1 MSIRNLDSLFKPRSI
16 AVFGA
21 SNRPGSVGAFV
32 TRNLIEGGF
41 AGPVLPVN
49 PKADAVAGI
58 LAYPDVAS
66 LPIVPD
72 LAVICTPPGTV
83 PGLVTALAARGT
95 RAAVVI
101 TAGLARIDDGTG
113 TNCQVRMLEAARPK
127 TFRIL
132 GPNCVGL
139 LVPGIGLNAS
149 FAHTGALPGRIA
161 FVSQSGALCT
171 EVLDWAKSRK
181 IGFSHFVSMGDSA
194 DVDFGD
200 AIDYLASDS
209 QTRAI
214 LLYVEAVTSA
224 RKFMSAARAAAR
236 NKPVL
241 VIKAGRVAEGA
252 RAAASHT
259 GALAGADDVYDAAFR
274 RAGMLRVH
282 DTDALFGMVEALAR
296 VPRFGG
302 ERLAIITNGGGPG
315 VLATDDLVAG
325 GGTLASLSPETMAA
339 LDAFLPANWSR
350 GNPVDIIGDAQP
362 DRYVAALDVV
372 LKDPGV
378 DAVLAMYAP
387 TAIAPPTEIAR
398 RIVPSLKA
406 SKKAVLATWLG
417 ADWVAPARRLFD
429 EAGIAS
435 FETPHKAVRAFLDM
449 TEYWRNQEALLETPA
464 RLGIPNPDRAAAGRV
479 IARVLNEGRRQLT
492 EPEAKAVLA
501 AYGIPV
507 VETRIVEDDNAART
521 AADAIGYPVA
531 LKILS
536 PDISHKTDV
545 GGVALDLESA
555 DAVVKTA
562 RAMRRRVAAL
572 KPDARITGYTVQRMA
587 RRPRAHELIIGAAV
601 DRLFGPVILFGQGGT
616 AVEVVADKA
625 IGLPPLNDVLA
636 RDMIARTRVARLLGG
651 YRDRPA
657 ADLAAICRTLVAVS
671 QLVSDMAEIVE
682 IDINPLLADDQGVLA
697 LDARIALA
705 PAERSGDAR
714 LAIKPYPREL
724 EETVVLRS
732 GRSVFLRPIRPE
744 DEPAHHAFFSKL
756 DPSDVRFRF
765 FGMVRSLDHSQMAR
779 LTQIDYDR
787 DMAFIAKEGT
797 DAVEGGDTLGVV
809 RVVTDPDNRRS
820 EFALTV
826 RSDLTGTGLG
836 YALLDKMVRYCRGRK
851 TGEIVG
857 VVLADNERMLALA
870 GSLGFTR
877 CARGDDE
884 VEVRLALDAPGAG
897 KHDHLGLGTA

>member
-21 SNRPGSVGAFV
+21 SNRPGSIGAV
-32 TRNLIEGGF
+32 LIRNLIAGGF

-49 PKADAVAGI
+49 PNAEAIAGV
-58 LAYPDVAS
+58 LAYRDTAS
-66 LPIVPD
+66 LPFAPD

-83 PGLVTALAARGT
+83 PGLIADLAARGS

-101 TAGLARIDDGTG
+101 TAGLARLKDENGT
-113 TNCQVRMLEAARPK
+113 TCQARMLEAARPS

-139 LVPGIGLNAS
+139 LVPGLGLNAS
-149 FAHTGALPGRIA
+149 FAHTGALPGKIA

-181 IGFSHFVSMGDSA
+181 IGFSHFVSLGDSA

-200 AIDYLASDS
+200 TIDYLASDPE
-209 QTRAI
+209 TRAI
-214 LLYVEAVTSA
+214 LLYIEAVTAA

-282 DTDALFGMVEALAR
+282 DTDTLFSMVEALAR

-302 ERLAIITNGGGPG
+302 DRLAIVTNGGGPG
-315 VLATDDLVAG
+315 VLATDDLVIG
-325 GGTLASLSPETMAA
+325 GGRLATLSAPSMAA
-339 LDAFLPANWSR
+339 LDAVLPATWSR
-350 GNPVDIIGDAQP
+350 GNPIDIIGDAQP

-372 LKDPGV
+372 LADPEV

-406 SKKAVLATWLG
+406 SKKAVLTSWLG
-417 ADWVAPARRLFD
+417 TDWVAPARRLFE

-435 FETPHKAVRAFLDM
+435 FESPHKAVGAFLHM

-464 RLGIPNPDRAAAGRV
+464 GTGIANPDRALAAAIVQR
-479 IARVLNEGRRQLT
+479 ALAEGRRQLN

-501 AYGIPV
+501 AYGVPV
-507 VETRIVEDDNAART
+507 VETRIVGDAASART
-521 AADAIGYPVA
+521 VAMAMGFPVA

-536 PDISHKTDV
+536 PDISHKSDV
-545 GGVALDLESA
+545 GGVALDLGSA
-555 DAVVKTA
+555 DEVVA
-562 RAMRRRVAAL
+562 AAEAMQSRVASL
-572 KPDARITGYTVQRMA
+572 RPDARLAGFTVQRMA
-587 RRPRAHELIIGAAV
+587 RRPRAHELIVGAAT

-625 IGLPPLNDVLA
+625 VGLPPLNDVLA
-636 RDMIARTRVARLLGG
+636 RQLVDRTRVARLLRG

-657 ADLAAICRTLVAVS
+657 ADLPAIGHTLVAVS
-671 QLVSDMAEIVE
+671 QLVCDLAEIVE
-682 IDINPLLADDQGVLA
+682 LDINPLLADDHGVVA
-697 LDARIALA
+697 LDARITLA
-705 PAERSGDAR
+705 PAAKPGDSR

-724 EETVVLRS
+724 EETRTLTDGQAVV
-732 GRSVFLRPIRPE
+732 LRPIRPE
-744 DEPAHHAFFSKL
+744 DEPAHQAFFSRL
-756 DPSDVRFRF
+756 DPADVRFRF
-765 FGMVRSLDHSQMAR
+765 FGMVRSLDHTQMAR

-787 DMAFIAKEGT
+787 EMAFVAMPAGKLL
-797 DAVEGGDTLGVV
+797 AGGETWGVV
-809 RVVTDPDNRRS
+809 RVVADPDNYRA
-820 EFALTV
+820 EFALIV
-826 RSDLTGTGLG
+826 RSDLTGKGLG
-836 YALLDKMVRYCRGRK
+836 YALLDKMVRYCRGRAMH
-851 TGEIVG
+851 EIVG
-857 VVLADNERMLALA
+857 IVLADNPRMLALA
-870 GSLGFTR
+870 EALGFTR
-877 CARGDDE
+877 RRIGGDE
-884 VEVRLALDAPGAG
+884 FEVRLGLADAG
-897 KHDHLGLGTA
+897 